1 MNLLKLFLEVGK
13 MKRYLLCLSLVISLC
28 LVGNVVGGVPWS
40 GGGGVNRLW
49 STGANWN
56 TGVPPVA
63 GDDVFVDWHNTS
75 PLIDSTVTALGGTL
89 RVGSFRG
96 PEVIEMTGGSLTLTS
111 HFILAQ
117 GTATGTGTFNFSGGT
132 VTANSLWTGN
142 QVAWG
147 NGIGTMYMTG
157 GTMNLTGEGL
167 YVSRPGG
174 ASSLGV
180 QLDGGI
186 INAASIYF
194 GDGGMDITA
203 GKLVLP
209 SIYQG
214 RVVTYIDKSW
224 ITGYGSK
231 DNVVIT
237 TVGNTIEVTAIPEPA
252 TLFVLGMGGLALL
265 RKKR

>member
-1 MNLLKLFLEVGK
+1 
-13 MKRYLLCLSLVISLC
+13 MKKYVVCLSLVISLC
-28 LVGNVVGGVPWS
+28 FVGSAVGGPWS
-40 GGGGVNRLW
+40 GGGGADRLW

-56 TGVPPVA
+56 TGVAPVS
-63 GDDVFVDWHNTS
+63 GEDVFVDWHNTS
-75 PLIDSTVTALGGTL
+75 PLIDSTVTAFGGTL
-89 RVGSFRG
+89 RVGSYRG

-117 GTATGTGTFNFSGGT
+117 GTETGTGTFNLSGGT

-142 QVAWG
+142 QVSWA
-147 NGIGTMYMTG
+147 NGIGTVYMTG
-157 GTMNLTGEGL
+157 GTMNLIGEGL

-214 RVVTYIDKSW
+214 RVTEYVGKSW

-237 TVGNTIEVTAIPEPA
+237 TVGNNIEVTATNVPEPA